1 MTDFSQAVTDAVS
14 QINSLVVGSSPAMSL
29 ASQYQTQGF
38 NTTMAAMNAVHSQQQ
53 SCIVHQTATVEN
65 VIKMLRS

>member
-1 MTDFSQAVTDAVS
+1 MSDFSQAVTDAVS

-38 NTTMAAMNAVHSQQQ
+38 NIAMASMNAVNSQQQ